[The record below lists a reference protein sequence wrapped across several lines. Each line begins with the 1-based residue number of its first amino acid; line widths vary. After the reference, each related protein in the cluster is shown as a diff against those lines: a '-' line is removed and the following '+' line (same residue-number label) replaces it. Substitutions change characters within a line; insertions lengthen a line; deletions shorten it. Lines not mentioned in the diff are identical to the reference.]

1 MAEQATGAAACQL
14 TRVGLAEALREHA
27 RGTYG
32 TEAAAELLIGHRRW
46 LERGDFVSCF
56 VGVLDDEPGSPPM
69 AMLDWSGALEA
80 LQQVELAC
88 SSSERQVLRLAA
100 SLAAGIAV
108 DLQDALCSLDLA
120 NAMLAATA
128 VIHATGHRRSVLVK
142 SGSRR
147 DASSRS

>member
-1 MAEQATGAAACQL
+1 MAEQAADVAACQL
-14 TRVGLAEALREHA
+14 NRVGLAEALQEHA

-88 SSSERQVLRLAA
+88 SSSEGQVLRLAA
-100 SLAAGIAV
+100 SLAAGMAV

-142 SGSRR
+142 SASLR